1 VNFARTGDPNGK
13 SLPAWSPYNAEAE
26 PYMEFGDQA
35 QLRNH
40 LLKEQ
45 LDFQEQFQKHRAEE
59 RASR

>member
-1 VNFARTGDPNGK
+1 MDFGDPV
-13 SLPAWSPYNAEAE
+13 
-26 PYMEFGDQA
+26 

-45 LDFQEQFQKHRAEE
+45 LDFQEQFQRHRAEE